1 MTEID
6 RDFLRTTIRVRRREL
21 SAADQKIAAERLVEK
36 TASVI
41 QHKKASTIALYLACD
56 GELDTQPL
64 VEWCWANQITVCLP
78 VLHPFHEGHLL
89 FLEYTPTTEMK
100 LNRFRIPEPVLDSSH
115 VVPKHEIDIVFTPL
129 VAFDEY
135 GNRLGM
141 GGGFYDRT
149 LENWHL
155 TGKPFPIGLAHECQQ
170 VEMIPTEMWDI
181 PLPAL
186 ITPSKVW
193 DWSERS

>member
-41 QHKKASTIALYLACD
+41 QDKKAATIALYLACD

-170 VEMIPTEMWDI
+170 VEMIPTEIWDI

>member
-1 MTEID
+1 MTDID

-21 SAADQKIAAERLVEK
+21 SSAEQK
-36 TASVI
+36 TAAQSLVVQTAPFI
-41 QHKKASTIALYLACD
+41 QHKQASTIALYLACD

-64 VEWCWANQITVCLP
+64 IEWCWDNQIKVCLP

-89 FLEYTPTTEMK
+89 FLEYLPNTPMK
-100 LNRFRIPEPVLDSSH
+100 LNRFRIPEPELDTTH
-115 VVPKHEIDIVFTPL
+115 VVPKHEIDIIFTPL
-129 VAFDEY
+129 VAFDET
-135 GNRLGM
+135 GSRLGM

-155 TGKPFPIGLAHECQQ
+155 TGKPFPVGLAHDCQQ
-170 VEMIPTEMWDI
+170 VEMIPTEIWDI

-186 ITPSKVW
+186 ITPSKRW
-193 DWSERS
+193 EW